1 MRCWFTAMRTLSIL
15 LAPTLLLT
23 LAVLLGM
30 TSHGNAQTVS
40 NETIKE
46 FIIQQY
52 FLERLMITF

>member
-1 MRCWFTAMRTLSIL
+1 MKNLTATLCLMI
-15 LAPTLLLT
+15 
-23 LAVLLGM
+23 AVLIGM

-52 FLERLMITF
+52 FLERLMITC

>member
-1 MRCWFTAMRTLSIL
+1 MRTLSIL

-52 FLERLMITF
+52 FLERLMITC